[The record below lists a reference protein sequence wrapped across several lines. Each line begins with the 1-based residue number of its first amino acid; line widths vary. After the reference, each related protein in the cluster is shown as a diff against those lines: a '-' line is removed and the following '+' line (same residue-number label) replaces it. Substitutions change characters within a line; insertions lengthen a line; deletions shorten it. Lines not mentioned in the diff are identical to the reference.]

1 MSPEEKVA
9 EHDRVKA
16 MFPDDQQYAMCNE
29 LVQMWINYTHE
40 HPELQLGTQM
50 RAFAINT
57 ALAMRICDLKEDE
70 FAEALDKFS
79 DLLKQVYFNAE
90 ENIKAATIQ

>member
-1 MSPEEKVA
+1 MTPEEKVS
-9 EHDRVKA
+9 EHDRVKSL
-16 MFPDDQQYAMCNE
+16 FPTEQQYEMCNE

-50 RAFAINT
+50 RAFAINV
-57 ALAMRICDLKEDE
+57 ALAMRICDLKEEE
-70 FAEALDKFS
+70 FPEALEQFS

-90 ENIKAATIQ
+90 ENIKAATLQ